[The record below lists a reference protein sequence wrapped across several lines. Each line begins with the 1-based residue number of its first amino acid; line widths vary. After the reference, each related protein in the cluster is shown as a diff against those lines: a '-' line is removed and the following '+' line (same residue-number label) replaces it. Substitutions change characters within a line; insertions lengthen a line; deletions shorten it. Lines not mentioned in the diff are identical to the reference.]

1 MPYCVRLLTKDGRTK
16 VMQDPKGQWVPTR
29 VRVPT
34 PKPAAADAAAMSV
47 SKAIASVA
55 PPIASGGLGSLLGS
69 KDFLATDGKTRV
81 SLSEVAKDAPL
92 IALYFSA
99 HWSCHWCGPCRSFTP
114 KLITFVEMLREDGI
128 ELPVVFGSSDRDAA
142 AFDEYFATM
151 PWCAFP
157 HGDPRPPHCPLS
169 GGAQEQVPGGRHP
182 VAGGASLDARGNL
195 VVCFRLVTTSRTTSI
210 DCAQPNRTNHKAQWN
225 APFVIVSAVTVP
237 TNTLSMSPALSR
249 GISIRSSPPRAW
261 SAPP

>member
-1 MPYCVRLLTKDGRTK
+1 
-16 VMQDPKGQWVPTR
+16 
-29 VRVPT
+29 
-34 PKPAAADAAAMSV
+34 MSV

-99 HWSCHWCGPCRSFTP
+99 HWCGPCRSFTP

-128 ELPVVFGSSDRDAA
+128 ELPVVFDSSDRDAA

-157 HGDPRPPHCPLS
+157 HGDPRP
-169 GGAQEQVPGGRHP
+169 R
-182 VAGGASLDARGNL
+182 
-195 VVCFRLVTTSRTTSI
+195 
-210 DCAQPNRTNHKAQWN
+210 
-225 APFVIVSAVTVP
+225 IVQD
-237 TNTLSMSPALSR
+237 
-249 GISIRSSPPRAW
+249 
-261 SAPP
+261 